1 MKKKANEVKEGFLME
16 IMEMIRQLYSVEE
29 LQGYTEDEIAFVKDC
44 FGALPGT
51 VEEFW
56 RRAARTEAI
65 HRVQDFWTEPEMFRK
80 QERLRDSNYLILLIE
95 NQGCCR
101 AGIRISD
108 LLEEEP
114 PVYVTFNE
122 RVWTLCAESVSEFLQ
137 AALAYE
143 AIFEFPYQ
151 PEEFLFWFTKEELET
166 VQSGL
171 NKMPFELHGW
181 CHADMSFYNSA
192 PDHMVAVMDCG
203 DLQVL
208 YGAASEESYQKLMT
222 VMEGLGEA

>member
-1 MKKKANEVKEGFLME
+1 ME

-80 QERLRDSNYLILLIE
+80 QERLRDSSYLILLIE

-108 LLEEEP
+108 LLEEDP

-171 NKMPFELHGW
+171 NFMAG
-181 CHADMSFYNSA
+181 
-192 PDHMVAVMDCG
+192 VMRI
-203 DLQVL
+203 
-208 YGAASEESYQKLMT
+208 
-222 VMEGLGEA
+222 